1 MKGPALRISSF
12 LVLSVILGFAAC
24 SSEDPIPPALPMSE
38 AAAVR
43 GQALVEGLAA
53 CRFCHGSGTG
63 AALAG
68 GRTMGDR
75 YGEVRAPNVT
85 LSTQGIGTWSE
96 RDLMQL
102 FRAYTRPDEVR
113 ISAAFHQ
120 GFEWL
125 SDADLTAIIS
135 YLRTLP
141 VSDNQVERREIGFFS
156 RNTAGFSEGA
166 PEVKGLVPRISPQ
179 FSVEYG
185 AYLADN
191 VARCSACHSSAGG
204 LLESEKYLAGG
215 KEISFDGET
224 KVAPNITSA
233 TSAGIGGWSQV
244 DLLNFLRSGRK
255 PDGSEVDRRFCPV
268 DSYGRAPAS
277 ELEALVAYLRT
288 VPAVE

>member
-1 MKGPALRISSF
+1 MA
-12 LVLSVILGFAAC
+12 
-24 SSEDPIPPALPMSE
+24 
-38 AAAVR
+38 
-43 GQALVEGLAA
+43 
-53 CRFCHGSGTG
+53 
-63 AALAG
+63 
-68 GRTMGDR
+68 DR
-75 YGEVRAPNVT
+75 YGELQAPNVT
-85 LSTQGIGTWSE
+85 LSTHGIGTWNE

-113 ISAAFHQ
+113 ISATFHQ

-141 VSDNQVERREIGFFS
+141 LSDNQIERREIGFFS

-179 FSVEYG
+179 FTAEYG
-185 AYLADN
+185 GYLAEN

-215 KEISFDGET
+215 KEVSFDGET
-224 KVAPNITSA
+224 KVAPNITSS
-233 TSAGIGGWSQV
+233 TSTGIGAWSQT

-255 PDGSEVDRRFCPV
+255 PNGTDVDRRFCPV
-268 DSYGRAPAS
+268 DSFARAPVS
-277 ELEALVAYLRT
+277 ELEALVTYLRA

>member
-1 MKGPALRISSF
+1 
-12 LVLSVILGFAAC
+12 
-24 SSEDPIPPALPMSE
+24 
-38 AAAVR
+38 VR

-53 CRFCHGSGTG
+53 CRFCHGSGAG
-63 AALAG
+63 AELGG

-75 YGEVRAPNVT
+75 YGELQAPNVT
-85 LSTQGIGTWSE
+85 LSTHGIGTWNE

-102 FRAYTRPDEVR
+102 FRAYTRPDGVR
-113 ISAAFHQ
+113 ISTAFHQ

-141 VSDNQVERREIGFFS
+141 VSDNKVERREISFFS

-179 FSVEYG
+179 FTAEYG
-185 AYLADN
+185 GYLADN
-191 VARCSACHSSAGG
+191 VARCSSCHSSAGG
-204 LLESEKYLAGG
+204 FFESEKYLAGG

-224 KVAPNITSA
+224 KIAPNITSSA
-233 TSAGIGGWSQV
+233 SAGIGEWSQI
-244 DLLNFLRSGRK
+244 DLLNFLRLGRK
-255 PDGSEVDRRFCPV
+255 PDGSEIDRRFCPV
-268 DSYGRAPAS
+268 NSFGRAPVP